1 MRHACPRNLVLP
13 THQFENRKSK
23 FENSAFTLVELLV
36 VIAIIAILIAILLP
50 ALSKARDQANTV
62 KCLANL
68 RQIGQAAVM
77 YTQDNKDQTL
87 PAGYRDLGP
96 GPYPLGPEYWPT
108 ILVYRKYI
116 PLPTP
121 APRSFAD
128 PVTSKDSVFRCPLG
142 IDDRTGND
150 TEGNSAIPS
159 SRTDAAGRRP
169 LRIRSTIGQFY
180 IDTWYGINGAT
191 SGNVN
196 EWMAI
201 PYRRIPRDGVD
212 SDTRLE
218 KLSRMK
224 RNSDIVFLFDG
235 IFMNINSTNPRRVSA
250 RHNKLTQTNILF
262 ADGHANTFVTKTL
275 PEPDFSLNTVMQP
288 RYRSLRWRLDDD

>member
-1 MRHACPRNLVLP
+1 MPCRPLD
-13 THQFENRKSK
+13 RKSEI
-23 FENSAFTLVELLV
+23 ENAKIEISAFTLVELLV

-77 YTQDNKDQTL
+77 YAQDNKDRTL
-87 PAGYRDLGP
+87 PAGYRDLGG
-96 GPYPLGPEYWPT
+96 GPYPLGPEYWAT
-108 ILVYRKYI
+108 LLVYRKYV

-121 APRSFAD
+121 APKSFTD
-128 PVTSKDSVFRCPLG
+128 PVTSATSVFRCPLG

-150 TEGNSAIPS
+150 TEGSSSIPS

-169 LRIRSTIGQFY
+169 LRIHSTIGNFY

-191 SGNVN
+191 SGNEA
-196 EWMAI
+196 EWLAI
-201 PYRRIPRDGVD
+201 PYRRIPRDGID

-218 KLSRMK
+218 KLSSIHRS
-224 RNSDIVFLFDG
+224 SDVVFLFDG
-235 IFMNINSTNPRRVSA
+235 IFMNINSTNPMRVNA
-250 RHNKLTQTNILF
+250 RHNKFTQTNLLF
-262 ADGHANTFVTKTL
+262 ADGHAATFATKDL
-275 PEPDFSLNTVMQP
+275 PYPDFSPNTVMQP
-288 RYRSLRWRLDDD
+288 RYRNLRWRLDDGQ